1 MVYTEKQPGMS
12 KLVVFGNSNYNTLGV
27 VRGMCG
33 KGVEVFLLL
42 VSTSCFNAVTLSKGV
57 KRHKRVDDEEQGV
70 TFLLDKKE
78 VWRDAVILP
87 TSDKAESALDTHFD
101 QLRLYY
107 RFPHAGQQGA
117 VGRLMGK
124 RLQVEMAA
132 DSGLHVPATVR
143 YRKGD
148 PLPEGIVY
156 PCIAKPQNSTTG
168 QKEIMCACRN
178 ATELKQAVE
187 TPHHADDF
195 LVQQYIDKEYEVLL
209 IGCRLPDGR
218 TWLPGAFK
226 KERWY
231 LKGGDASYGVISTQV
246 DKFFPQQAEVCAF
259 LERLGY
265 YGPFSV
271 EFGMMGGVLYFYEIN
286 LRNDGTS
293 HYFHK
298 AGIYVPYIYYLA
310 NMGTLEDAELTVPP
324 SRNHTFIDEFGDL
337 ANMRKTKLS
346 FRRWWYDLRHAS
358 SYKYFQA
365 GDLKPFLAMA
375 PRRIAASFYRLIKSN

>member
-1 MVYTEKQPGMS
+1 MS
-12 KLVVFGNSNYNTLGV
+12 RLIVFGNSNYNTLGV

-33 KGVEVFLLL
+33 KEVEVFLLL
-42 VSTSCFNAVTLSKGV
+42 VSASRFNAVTLSKGV
-57 KRHKRVDDEEQGV
+57 RKHKRVDDEEQGV
-70 TFLLDKKE
+70 AFLLGKKE
-78 VWRDAVILP
+78 EWREAVILP
-87 TSDKAESALDTHFD
+87 TSDKAESALDAHFD
-101 QLRLYY
+101 RLYPHY
-107 RFPHAGQQGA
+107 RFPHAGKQGA
-117 VGRLMGK
+117 VGRLMDK

-132 DSGLHVPATVR
+132 EAGLHVPATVR

-168 QKEIMCACRN
+168 QKGIMRTCRD
-178 ATELKQAVE
+178 ASELLRAVE
-187 TPHHADDF
+187 VSHHADDF

-231 LKGGDASYGVISTQV
+231 LKGDDASYGVISTRV
-246 DKFFPQQAEVCAF
+246 DEFFPQQAEVCTF

-271 EFGMMGGVLYFYEIN
+271 EFGVMDGVHYFYEIN

-298 AGIYVPYIYYLA
+298 AGIFVPYIYYLA
-310 NMGTLEDAELTVPP
+310 NTGTLEETGLAVLP

-337 ANMRKTKLS
+337 VNLRETKLS
-346 FRRWWYDLRHAS
+346 FRQWWHDLRHALA
-358 SYKYFQA
+358 YKYFQA

-375 PRRIAASFYRLIKSN
+375 PRRIAASLYRLIKSN